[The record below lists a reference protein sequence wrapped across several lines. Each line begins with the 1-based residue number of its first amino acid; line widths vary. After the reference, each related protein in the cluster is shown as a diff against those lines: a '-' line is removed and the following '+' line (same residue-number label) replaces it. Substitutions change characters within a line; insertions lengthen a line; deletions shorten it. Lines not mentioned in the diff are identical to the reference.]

1 MVGNGYETKQ
11 KQMKHELPDKK
22 QLITKFNESFK
33 GLSPDTLNT
42 LFSNEVVHFF
52 KRGSLIYAE
61 GDFAR
66 GCYFVYSGILKIFKT
81 GTEGKGQIIRFSKS
95 GDLIGF
101 RSVLSQ
107 ERLCTSA
114 KVIDDAIVCFI
125 SANNLTTLIREN
137 SDFALQ
143 MMKITC
149 AELGDANNYITDIAQ
164 KTVRERL
171 AEVLLHL
178 ESTFGLDKNGVLQI
192 TLTRAELA
200 NMVGTATESVIRML
214 SEFKSDKYIELNG
227 RKIKLLQIDKLQKL
241 QRNF

>member
-1 MVGNGYETKQ
+1 
-11 KQMKHELPDKK
+11 MKYELPNRE
-22 QLITKFNESFK
+22 QLTAKFNEKFK
-33 GLSPDTLNT
+33 GLSVDTLNM
-42 LFSNEVVHFF
+42 LFADDVVHFF

-66 GCYFVYSGILKIFKT
+66 GCYFVFSGILKIFKT

-114 KVIDDAIVCFI
+114 KVIDDAVVCFI
-125 SANNLTTLIREN
+125 SANNLTSLIREN

-143 MMKITC
+143 LMKVTC
-149 AELGDANNYITDIAQ
+149 AELGEANNYITDIAQ

-178 ESTFGLDKNGVLQI
+178 ENTFGLDREGVLQI
-192 TLTRAELA
+192 NLTREELA

-214 SEFKSDKYIELNG
+214 SEFKADRYIELQG

>member
-1 MVGNGYETKQ
+1 
-11 KQMKHELPDKK
+11 MKHKLPDRD
-22 QLITKFNESFK
+22 QLIAKFNEKFK
-33 GLSPDTLNT
+33 GLAPDTLND
-42 LFSNEVVHFF
+42 LFSDDVVHFF
-52 KRGSLIYAE
+52 QRGSLIYAE

-66 GCYFVYSGILKIFKT
+66 GCYFVFSGILKIFKT

-114 KVIDDAIVCFI
+114 KVIDDAVVCFI
-125 SANNLTTLIREN
+125 SANNLTKLIREN
-137 SDFALQ
+137 ADFALQ
-143 MMKITC
+143 VMKITC
-149 AELGDANNYITDIAQ
+149 AELGEANNYITDIAQ

-178 ESTFGLDKNGVLQI
+178 ESTFGLDRENFLQI
-192 TLTRAELA
+192 NLTRAELA

-214 SEFKSDKYIELNG
+214 SEFKADKYIELHG
-227 RKIKLLQIDKLQKL
+227 RRIKLLQIDKLQKL

>member
-1 MVGNGYETKQ
+1 
-11 KQMKHELPDKK
+11 MKYELPNRE
-22 QLITKFNESFK
+22 QLTAKFNEKFK
-33 GLSPDTLNT
+33 GLSADTLNM
-42 LFSNEVVHFF
+42 LFADDVVYFF

-66 GCYFVYSGILKIFKT
+66 GCYFVFSGILKIFKT

-114 KVIDDAIVCFI
+114 KVIDDAVVCFI
-125 SANNLTTLIREN
+125 SANNLTSLIREN

-143 MMKITC
+143 LMKVTC
-149 AELGDANNYITDIAQ
+149 AELGEANNYITDIAQ

-178 ESTFGLDKNGVLQI
+178 ENTFGLDREGVLQI
-192 TLTRAELA
+192 NLTREELA

-214 SEFKSDKYIELNG
+214 SEFKADKYIELQG
-227 RKIKLLQIDKLQKL
+227 RKIKLLQINKLQKL

>member
-1 MVGNGYETKQ
+1 
-11 KQMKHELPDKK
+11 MKYELPNRE
-22 QLITKFNESFK
+22 QLTAKFNEKFK
-33 GLSPDTLNT
+33 GLSADTLNM
-42 LFSNEVVHFF
+42 LFADDVVHFF

-66 GCYFVYSGILKIFKT
+66 GCYFVFSGILKIFKT

-114 KVIDDAIVCFI
+114 KVIDDAVVCFI

-143 MMKITC
+143 LMKVTC
-149 AELGDANNYITDIAQ
+149 AELGEANNYITDIAQ

-178 ESTFGLDKNGVLQI
+178 ENTFGLDREGVLQI
-192 TLTRAELA
+192 NLTREELA

-214 SEFKSDKYIELNG
+214 SEFKADKYIELQG
-227 RKIKLLQIDKLQKL
+227 RKIKLLQIEKLQKL